1 MSSKLKLFFGSS
13 VLVFGIFSAWWV
25 LLRLNIAPPGLTPD
39 AFSDTYGVLALI
51 GGIAGIGIAQAWG
64 GFKSLIGKALM
75 FFSLGL
81 LAQALGQAV
90 YSIYFFWLGEE
101 VPYPSLGDIGYFGSV
116 LLYIYAIYC
125 LAKVS
130 GVHFTLRSLK
140 NKIYAFLVPLVLL
153 VFSYYIFLKDYQRD
167 SDTSLIATL
176 LDFGYPL
183 GQAVYIAIA
192 ILAFLLS
199 RRILGGIMRS
209 RILLLLLAL
218 LIQYIADFVFLYQA
232 NREIWAAGG
241 ISDFIYLAAYFVMAI
256 ALLWIGKAY
265 KEIRS

>member
-1 MSSKLKLFFGSS
+1 M
-13 VLVFGIFSAWWV
+13 
-25 LLRLNIAPPGLTPD
+25 RLGADLPGLTPD

-51 GGIAGIGIAQAWG
+51 GGIAGIGIARAWG
-64 GFKSLIGKALM
+64 GFKSLTGKALM

-90 YSIYFFWLGEE
+90 YSVYFFWLGEE

-116 LLYIYAIYC
+116 LLYIYGIYC

-130 GVHFTLRSLK
+130 GARISLK
-140 NKIYAFLVPLVLL
+140 TFSNKIIALLIPAVLL
-153 VFSYYIFLKDYQRD
+153 VSSYYIFLKDYEVD
-167 SDTSLIATL
+167 WSSPLTVL

-192 ILAFLLS
+192 VLAFLLS
-199 RRILGGIMRS
+199 RKILGGIMRG
-209 RILLLLLAL
+209 RVLLLLFAL
-218 LIQYIADFVFLYQA
+218 LVQYIADFVFLYQA
-232 NREIWAAGG
+232 SHETWVAGG
-241 ISDFIYLAAYFVMAI
+241 SDDFIYLLAYFSMAM

-265 KEIRS
+265 NEIRG